1 MVNLGSVTI
10 QLHDTAGL
18 RDTTSTVEK
27 KGINKTK
34 ELVEST
40 DLVLLV
46 LDSSAPYPSG
56 IESEI
61 INLNGANTILVLN
74 KSDLKKEISLKN
86 SIVQKFEKITTSVKN
101 LESIELLND
110 KIETFLSEKN
120 DIYKEFN
127 LFVNQRQS
135 KAINQ
140 SKSSVEKSIK
150 HLRLNQ
156 SIEFA
161 VSDLKDSIDFL
172 GEIVG
177 KKDNEDMLDTLFST
191 FCIGK

>member
-1 MVNLGSVTI
+1 MTLLDFV
-10 QLHDTAGL
+10 
-18 RDTTSTVEK
+18 RD
-27 KGINKTK
+27 
-34 ELVEST
+34 
-40 DLVLLV
+40 
-46 LDSSAPYPSG
+46 
-56 IESEI
+56 
-61 INLNGANTILVLN
+61 
-74 KSDLKKEISLKN
+74 
-86 SIVQKFEKITTSVKN
+86 
-101 LESIELLND
+101 
-110 KIETFLSEKN
+110 
-120 DIYKEFN
+120 

-140 SKSSVEKSIK
+140 AKSSVENSIN

>member
-1 MVNLGSVTI
+1 M
-10 QLHDTAGL
+10 
-18 RDTTSTVEK
+18 
-27 KGINKTK
+27 
-34 ELVEST
+34 
-40 DLVLLV
+40 
-46 LDSSAPYPSG
+46 
-56 IESEI
+56 
-61 INLNGANTILVLN
+61 
-74 KSDLKKEISLKN
+74 KN
-86 SIVQKFEKITTSVKN
+86 V
-101 LESIELLND
+101 ESIELLND

-120 DIYKEFN
+120 DIYREFN

-135 KAINQ
+135 KAINE

-172 GEIVG
+172 GQIVG

>member
-1 MVNLGSVTI
+1 MNKIVSNKLSLNEGS
-10 QLHDTAGL
+10 LEGL
-18 RDTTSTVEK
+18 K
-27 KGINKTK
+27 
-34 ELVEST
+34 
-40 DLVLLV
+40 
-46 LDSSAPYPSG
+46 
-56 IESEI
+56 
-61 INLNGANTILVLN
+61 
-74 KSDLKKEISLKN
+74 SLK
-86 SIVQKFEKITTSVKN
+86 FWP
-101 LESIELLND
+101 
-110 KIETFLSEKN
+110 

-140 SKSSVEKSIK
+140 SKSSVENSIN